1 MIDAS
6 VLKAGLFS
14 KASLSTEYPTE
25 ETRDTLRELASTG
38 ALEPALTPLALAVG
52 QDLPL
57 VQDKY
62 SWLFELPKERV
73 PLHETEHGRMRG
85 MSKGND
91 LADISGFYL
100 AFGLQSDGSKEM
112 VDHLA
117 VQLEFYAHLLLRQR
131 AQTLA
136 GNDEGTDVVRDAR
149 RKFLH
154 SHLGR
159 FVDAVA
165 RATRVSQ
172 DAVYGPVLGWS
183 AELVRQECH
192 DLCVEPPPL
201 EFFPETG
208 ERDDTNCGGVRLPV
222 LDDRR
227 SPQ

>member
-1 MIDAS
+1 MIDS
-6 VLKAGLFS
+6 TVLKAGRFS
-14 KASLSTEYPTE
+14 KASLATEYPTQ
-25 ETRDTLRELASTG
+25 ETRDTLRELASLGT
-38 ALEPALTPLALAVG
+38 LESALTPLSLAVDR
-52 QDLPL
+52 DLPL

-85 MSKGND
+85 MSKGTE

-100 AFGLQSDGSKEM
+100 AFGLQPGGSKEM

-131 AQTLA
+131 ALTLA
-136 GNDEGTDVVRDAR
+136 DNDEGTDVIRDAR
-149 RKFLH
+149 RKFLQ

-165 RATRVSQ
+165 GSARVKQ
-172 DAVYGPVLGWS
+172 DTLYGPVLGWS
-183 AELVRQECH
+183 AELVRQECIA
-192 DLCVEPPPL
+192 LCVDPPPL

-208 ERDDTNCGGVRLPV
+208 ERDDTTCGGVRLPV
-222 LDDRR
+222 LGDRR
-227 SPQ
+227 STQ